1 MSWRTVGAIALIVV
15 GVGAVS
21 IAVFGPT
28 LGKSQ
33 TTQYIT
39 SQAATTNVVDQAVA
53 DGTLAA
59 ARTYGLSFGADPHL
73 VDSSSSSS
81 SSGSGSGSGTWLV
94 SQVNVK
100 VGQQVNKGDVLA
112 TADTTDQHNALDLA
126 QANLA
131 AAQAK
136 SDADNG
142 GPTSTDQQS
151 AQISI
156 QQAQQQLD
164 SAKTSR
170 DNTHSQNAI
179 KLQQAQDSLT
189 TARQQLHTD
198 RKNNAPSTVI
208 TADKQNVTQAQSNLQ
223 LTKTQIDASNQQ
235 ADQQVSSAQLALQ
248 SAQNNASSATAP
260 ASAQTIAADKASL
273 LQAQQAVDDAQQ
285 TLAGATITAPVA
297 GTIVAV
303 NVVAGADAPSTDALQ
318 LMTSELDVTADF
330 AESDIVNLAVG
341 QNATVTVSA
350 TGDQVPGTV
359 TEIEPVAATSG
370 NSSVVSYAVT
380 VALQDPPAKLLPGMS
395 SQVAVTITEADNVV
409 AVPAI
414 ALVGGNGNYSV
425 RLLNS
430 DGSVTVQPVQVGLI
444 TSSLAEIKS
453 GVSAGDEVVTG
464 TASSLNSTSGTGTNG
479 FPGGGITGG
488 GGNFPGGF
496 QRGGGPTVVN
506 NGR

>member
-1 MSWRTVGAIALIVV
+1 MAWRTVGAIALIVV

-28 LGKSQ
+28 LGKAQ

-59 ARTYGLSFGADPHL
+59 AQTYGLSFGADPHL

-81 SSGSGSGSGTWLV
+81 SSGGTGTWLV
-94 SQVNVK
+94 NQVNAT
-100 VGQQVNKGDVLA
+100 VGQQVDQGDVLA
-112 TADTTDQHNALDLA
+112 TADTSDQQKALDLA

-156 QQAQQQLD
+156 DQAQQQLA

-170 DNTHSQNAI
+170 DNTASQNAI
-179 KLQQAQDSLT
+179 KLTQSQDALS

-208 TADKQNVTQAQSNLQ
+208 TSDKQNITQAQSNLQ
-223 LTKTQIDASNQQ
+223 LTKTQIQASNQQ

-248 SAQNNASSATAP
+248 SAQNNASSQTAP

-285 TLAGATITAPVA
+285 TLAGATITAPVS
-297 GTIVAV
+297 GTVVAV
-303 NVVAGADAPSTDALQ
+303 NIVPDTDAPSSDAIR
-318 LMTSELDVTADF
+318 AD
-330 AESDIVNLAVG
+330 DLA
-341 QNATVTVSA
+341 
-350 TGDQVPGTV
+350 D
-359 TEIEPVAATSG
+359 
-370 NSSVVSYAVT
+370 
-380 VALQDPPAKLLPGMS
+380 
-395 SQVAVTITEADNVV
+395 
-409 AVPAI
+409 
-414 ALVGGNGNYSV
+414 
-425 RLLNS
+425 RR
-430 DGSVTVQPVQVGLI
+430 DGR
-444 TSSLAEIKS
+444 
-453 GVSAGDEVVTG
+453 
-464 TASSLNSTSGTGTNG
+464 
-479 FPGGGITGG
+479 F
-488 GGNFPGGF
+488 
-496 QRGGGPTVVN
+496 R
-506 NGR
+506 